1 MKKYGKSLLIVAV
14 IVFGIGTF
22 YMQSALSASKYPDFK
37 LRKLN
42 GDEAEVE
49 PVVIDGVYSLGSMN
63 PINERLQLT
72 AEGSHYSREASYV
85 DQINGDYQ
93 PFLIKQ
99 LQKEY
104 RHFMRGKTNEPSAFF
119 ENEDTL
125 AYGGINYEMGTLGTG
140 AIDFTFNI
148 SVLDKKENE
157 TNSFKLDVPNSNNL
171 DDIYVE
177 EVQMVNG
184 ELKVVTVNSLA
195 GDQNEELHV
204 YRFDPSAEK
213 LIDDEAVLTIP
224 KQSAEQ
230 YGEMNV
236 LRRTSHGLEKNNI
249 VISKRLMKD
258 EQGEEGYETEEI
270 SSDLLALNL
279 TTNEK
284 EKIKLPETIPED
296 AHPAFYDDENIY
308 FTWSDEDNFKVASYS
323 IENKKV
329 ENKITV
335 KRTNR
340 NGEHA
345 DDDDDG
351 VIFTVKDKKLYF
363 VEKQS
368 GQDMPTL
375 QVVDSQSG
383 DSLYKGEITIADPS
397 AKVEDYVLIL
407 DNIEVK

>member
-258 EQGEEGYETEEI
+258 ERGEEGYETEEI